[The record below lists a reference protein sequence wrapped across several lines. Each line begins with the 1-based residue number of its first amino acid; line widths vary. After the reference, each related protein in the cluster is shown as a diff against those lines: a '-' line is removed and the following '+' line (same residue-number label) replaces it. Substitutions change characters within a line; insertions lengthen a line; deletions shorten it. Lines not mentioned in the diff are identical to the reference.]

1 MTSDSADGRPA
12 FLSTLPAGRGDR
24 RLALA
29 VVLGSGAIFLAAAP
43 FARLP
48 LARVEAFIPI
58 YESVLVILD
67 LITAALLYG
76 QFRFLGSRALCVLA
90 SGYLFTAL
98 MAVVHMLTFPGLF
111 APAGLLGAGS
121 QSTAWLYMFWHGAFP
136 FAVTGYALWRRRE
149 READTP
155 RGRTIVGSMVAVL
168 GAVGG
173 FTLLATAGQDAL
185 PAIMRDNHYA
195 PAMLA
200 VVSTTWAVS
209 ALALIVLW
217 TGRPHTVLDV
227 WLMVVMCVWIFD
239 IALSAVL
246 NAGRFDLGFYAGRI
260 YGLLAATFVL
270 GVLLVENGML
280 YARLAGAHVTLGR
293 QARALEETVRER
305 TQRLAAIVENSDD
318 AIISKD
324 LDGMITSWNASAERI
339 FGFRAEEAIGQSI
352 TLVIPP
358 DRRLEADDM
367 LRRVRRGERLD
378 HFETVRQTRDGRLID
393 VSLTISPIRD
403 ADGTIVGV
411 SKIVRD
417 ITERKRADEALRQS
431 EARALALID
440 SAAEGILI
448 VDEDGRIVAANG
460 QVEAMFGYSE
470 RELVGRPM
478 EVLLPEGVRAQ
489 HLRHRAEY
497 AADPRVRSMGRGL
510 DLSGR
515 RRDGSEFPVEIS
527 LSYVRTSQG
536 LHVMAFITDITERLA
551 LERAARQS
559 EKLAALGTLA
569 AGIAH
574 EVNNPL
580 GIIIGRIEV
589 MLLEDEEQGLAPG
602 VREDLGVIHRQA
614 QRVVRLV
621 QSLLSYAR
629 PMASSRTAVDVNRAV
644 DEVLLLAERQLTKGG
659 VRLVASLD
667 RSLPPTFGDVSALE
681 QVLLNLVTNA
691 RQAIE
696 GAGEICI
703 LTRGAPAHPGWIEV
717 VVSDTGP
724 GIPAEIVSRIFDPF
738 FTTKATGTGLGLS
751 ITQRIVQE
759 HGGVIEV
766 APSRG
771 QGTVFV
777 LRFPPAD
784 VTGEPAA
791 ADRG

>member
-1 MTSDSADGRPA
+1 
-12 FLSTLPAGRGDR
+12 
-24 RLALA
+24 
-29 VVLGSGAIFLAAAP
+29 
-43 FARLP
+43 
-48 LARVEAFIPI
+48 
-58 YESVLVILD
+58 
-67 LITAALLYG
+67 
-76 QFRFLGSRALCVLA
+76 
-90 SGYLFTAL
+90 

-111 APAGLLGAGS
+111 APPGLLGAGP

-136 FAVTGYALWRRRE
+136 LAVAGYALSRRRD
-149 READTP
+149 REASTP
-155 RGRTIVGSMVAVL
+155 RGYTIIGSVAVV
-168 GAVGG
+168 VGVVVV
-173 FTLLATAGQDAL
+173 FTLLATAGQAAL
-185 PAIMRDNHYA
+185 PAIMRGNHYA

-200 VVSTTWAVS
+200 VVSTTWAIS

-217 TGRPHTVLDV
+217 IGRPHTVLDV

-270 GVLLVENGML
+270 GVLLVENGVL
-280 YARLAGAHVTLGR
+280 YARLAGAHLTLGR

-305 TQRLAAIVENSDD
+305 TERLVAIVENSDD

-324 LDGMITSWNASAERI
+324 LGGTITSWNAAAERI
-339 FGFRAEEAIGQSI
+339 FGFGAEEAIGQPI
-352 TLVIPP
+352 TLIIPS
-358 DRRLEADDM
+358 DRWQEADEV
-367 LRRVRRGERLD
+367 LSRIGRGDRLD
-378 HFETVRQTRDGRLID
+378 HFETVRRTRDGRLIN

-403 ADGTIVGV
+403 ADGTIVGA
-411 SKIVRD
+411 SKIARD
-417 ITERKRADEALRQS
+417 ITERKRANEALRQS

-448 VDEDGRIVAANG
+448 VEEDSRIVAANR

-470 RELVGRPM
+470 RDLVGQPM
-478 EVLLPEGVRAQ
+478 EVLLPEGLRARHAHHRAQ
-489 HLRHRAEY
+489 Y

-551 LERAARQS
+551 LERATRQS

-580 GIIIGRIEV
+580 GIIISRIEV
-589 MLLEDEEQGLAPG
+589 MLLEDEQHKLAPE
-602 VREDLGVIHRQA
+602 VREDLVVIHRQA
-614 QRVVRLV
+614 QRVARLV

-629 PMASSRTAVDVNRAV
+629 PVTRPRTAVDVNQAV
-644 DEVLLLAERQLTKGG
+644 EEVLLLAERQLTKGG

-667 RSLPPTFGDVSALE
+667 RGLAPTFGDVSALE
-681 QVLLNLVTNA
+681 QVLLNLITNA
-691 RQAIE
+691 RQAME
-696 GAGEICI
+696 GAGEIRVV
-703 LTRGAPAHPGWIEV
+703 TRPAPAHPGWIEL

-724 GIPAEIVSRIFDPF
+724 GIPTEIVSKIFDPF
-738 FTTKATGTGLGLS
+738 FTTKASGTGLGLS

-766 APSRG
+766 AASRG
-771 QGTVFV
+771 AGTVFV
-777 LRFPPAD
+777 IRFP
-784 VTGEPAA
+784 AA
-791 ADRG
+791 KDASEQAATDRG